1 LKGKKG
7 SKVDVNSSE
16 GSHSS
21 DNGEMAMLRGG
32 KKHGNKKG
40 SDEKGPIVENH
51 DIKSSEDDHDADLE
65 VMDQKDVSHKS
76 EKGHPDNKNQE
87 KEETPSDIDND
98 GDQHV
103 EMEDHHDMNSHDD
116 HNESVE
122 EKNDSEDHEQ
132 DEKEVRNDDDHP
144 KYDATLRA
152 VMNTYP
158 DTEVPNTFLYGYVTL
173 RFNPDGSFLTKLN
186 INGLL
191 PTCLNCGA
199 HAHE

>member
-7 SKVDVNSSE
+7 SKVDV
-16 GSHSS
+16 
-21 DNGEMAMLRGG
+21 NGEMAMLRGG

-40 SDEKGPIVENH
+40 SDEKRPIV
-51 DIKSSEDDHDADLE
+51 
-65 VMDQKDVSHKS
+65 
-76 EKGHPDNKNQE
+76 DNKNQE
-87 KEETPSDIDND
+87 KEEIPSDNDND

-103 EMEDHHDMNSHDD
+103 EKEDHHDMNSHDD